1 MEVEMIVVEVLGV
14 EMVKEVEVEV
24 FVGGGGG
31 GEVKVEV
38 EMVDEVVRW

>member
-1 MEVEMIVVEVLGV
+1 MIVVEVLGV

>member
-1 MEVEMIVVEVLGV
+1 MIVVEVLGV

-38 EMVDEVVRW
+38 EMVDEVVRWR